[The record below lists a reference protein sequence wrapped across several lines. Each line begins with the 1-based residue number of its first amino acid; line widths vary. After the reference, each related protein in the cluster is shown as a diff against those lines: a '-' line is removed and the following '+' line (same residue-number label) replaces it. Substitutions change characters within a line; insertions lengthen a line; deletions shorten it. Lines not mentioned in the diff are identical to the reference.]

1 MGLARLR
8 DEIGTGA
15 RDNPVDLVEA
25 VAELNSWPFERDA
38 DDEIHLGVDGHAGA
52 YHLSFAWVDEMEA
65 LHLGCAFD
73 LPLGTDRASE
83 VQRLLALVN
92 GQIVMGHF
100 DLWEREGTV
109 VFRQSLLLAGGVE
122 PTTEQVEQLLACALE
137 ACECYRPACRFV
149 ARGELGA
156 REAMDFVV
164 FETHGEA

>member
-1 MGLARLR
+1 MGLARRR
-8 DEIGTGA
+8 DEASTGLRA
-15 RDNPVDLVEA
+15 NPVDLVEA
-25 VAELNSWPFERDA
+25 VAELNSWPFERDE

-65 LHLGCAFD
+65 LHLGCAFE
-73 LPLGTDRASE
+73 LTLGPEHESE
-83 VQRLLALVN
+83 VMRLLSLVN
-92 GQIVMGHF
+92 GQIAIGHF
-100 DLWEREGTV
+100 DLWTRENTI
-109 VFRQSLLLAGGVE
+109 VFRQSLLLAGGAE
-122 PTTEQVEQLLACALE
+122 PTPEQVEQLLACALE